1 MYGQSPYGSTM
12 GRGMF
17 MDPQMIMMLR
27 MRDQMRAQYGPMPT
41 AGDMQ
46 SQAEAGAGR
55 MAQQSAAAG
64 DDSEITAITE
74 PQGPTNN
81 RERLEQL
88 QGDLDELSQGT
99 QMIAA
104 NQGQLSRHLGAG
116 AQMMGG
122 GLGSLLGSSGMMG
135 GGLGRLQTL
144 GPGSLQTIFTANPFS
159 LQASEETTED
169 A

>member
-17 MDPQMIMMLR
+17 MDPQMMMMLR
-27 MRDQMRAQYGPMPT
+27 MRDQMRAQYAPMPT

-46 SQAEAGAGR
+46 AQAEV
-55 MAQQSAAAG
+55 AAG
-64 DDSEITAITE
+64 EDSEITAITE

-88 QGDLDELSQGT
+88 QGDLDQLSQGT

-122 GLGSLLGSSGMMG
+122 GLGSLFGGSGMMG

-144 GPGSLQTIFTANPFS
+144 GPESLRLRTIFTASPFS
-159 LQASEETTED
+159 RQDAQEATED

>member
-17 MDPQMIMMLR
+17 MNPQMMMMLQ

-41 AGDMQ
+41 AGDI
-46 SQAEAGAGR
+46 QA
-55 MAQQSAAAG
+55 AQERSAESE
-64 DDSEITAITE
+64 DSLSDVKITE

-88 QGDLDELSQGT
+88 QGDLDQLTQGA

-122 GLGSLLGSSGMMG
+122 GLGSLLGGSRMMVPD
-135 GGLGRLQTL
+135 LGRLQTL
-144 GPGSLQTIFTANPFS
+144 GPESLRTVYTASPFS
-159 LQASEETTED
+159 RQDAQEAAED

>member
-1 MYGQSPYGSTM
+1 MYGNSPYGSPM
-12 GRGMF
+12 NRGMF
-17 MDPQMIMMLR
+17 VMDPQMLMMLQ
-27 MRDQMRAQYGPMPT
+27 MRDQMRAMYGPMPT

-46 SQAEAGAGR
+46 AQAE
-55 MAQQSAAAG
+55 AAAG
-64 DDSEITAITE
+64 DDSEAMAVTE

-88 QGDLDELSQGT
+88 QGDLDELSRGT

-122 GLGSLLGSSGMMG
+122 GLGSLFGGSGMMG
-135 GGLGRLQTL
+135 GGLGRIQTL
-144 GPGSLQTIFTANPFS
+144 GPKSLLGTVFTANPFS
-159 LQASEETTED
+159 RQDAQEATED

>member
-46 SQAEAGAGR
+46 SQAEAE
-55 MAQQSAAAG
+55 AAAG
-64 DDSEITAITE
+64 DDSEAMAVTE

-88 QGDLDELSQGT
+88 QGDLDQLSQGT

-122 GLGSLLGSSGMMG
+122 GLGSLFGGSGMMVG
-135 GGLGRLQTL
+135 DLGRLQTL
-144 GPGSLQTIFTANPFS
+144 GPESLRLRTVFTASPFS
-159 LQASEETTED
+159 PQASQEATED

>member
-1 MYGQSPYGSTM
+1 MYGNSPYGSPM
-12 GRGMF
+12 NRGMF
-17 MDPQMIMMLR
+17 MDPQFMMMLQ
-27 MRDQMRAQYGPMPT
+27 MRDQMRAMYGPMPT

-46 SQAEAGAGR
+46 AQAE
-55 MAQQSAAAG
+55 AAAG
-64 DDSEITAITE
+64 DDSEATAVTE

-88 QGDLDELSQGT
+88 QGDLDELSRGT

-122 GLGSLLGSSGMMG
+122 GLGSLLGGSRMMG
-135 GGLGRLQTL
+135 GDLLNYPL
-144 GPGSLQTIFTANPFS
+144 GPESYRLQTIFTANPFS
-159 LQASEETTED
+159 RQDAQEATED

>member
-17 MDPQMIMMLR
+17 MNPQMIMMLQ

-46 SQAEAGAGR
+46 SQAEA
-55 MAQQSAAAG
+55 AAG
-64 DDSEITAITE
+64 DDSEAMAVTE

-122 GLGSLLGSSGMMG
+122 GLGSLLGGSRMMVPD
-135 GGLGRLQTL
+135 LGRLQTL
-144 GPGSLQTIFTANPFS
+144 GPESLQTVYTASPFS
-159 LQASEETTED
+159 RQDAQEAAED

>member
-17 MDPQMIMMLR
+17 MDPQMMLMLR
-27 MRDQMRAQYGPMPT
+27 MRDQMRAQYAPMPT

-46 SQAEAGAGR
+46 
-55 MAQQSAAAG
+55 AQVEAAAG
-64 DDSEITAITE
+64 DDLGAMAVTE

-122 GLGSLLGSSGMMG
+122 GLGSLLGGSGMMV
-135 GGLGRLQTL
+135 GGLGRLRTQ
-144 GPGSLQTIFTANPFS
+144 GPESLRLQTVFTASPFS
-159 LQASEETTED
+159 PQD
-169 A
+169 AQKAVAEAATSF